1 MENVG
6 IKHEHMTW
14 PKHISMIRTL
24 LAEGSIQCIVQQSN
38 HMSIKNETMSTTAFT
53 VVCCISCSSFHS
65 HCMVFNNEH
74 KYVILLPYH
83 FRIVCGQC
91 IFRHTDV

>member
-6 IKHEHMTW
+6 T
-14 PKHISMIRTL
+14 KHISTIRTF

-38 HMSIKNETMSTTAFT
+38 HLSIKNETMSTTAFT
-53 VVCCISCSSFHS
+53 AVFYIICSYFYS
-65 HCMVFNNEH
+65 HCKVFNIEH
-74 KYVILLPYH
+74 TYVILLPND

-91 IFRHTDV
+91 IFRYTDV